1 MRISKAQFYNSV
13 RIEGRERQTVRPG
26 VDGIHKDT
34 TLELHGNLILIDSP
48 NEEELIVVGMT
59 NTRSFTAD
67 KSSSMALKQESFVF
81 SREKSIPNQES
92 LKVETVSDENSVSDI
107 KDVGT
112 QADQLNIENHAQ
124 EKVNDELKPKKK
136 GKNK

>member
-13 RIEGRERQTVRPG
+13 RIEGRERQTVKPG
-26 VDGIHKDT
+26 VDGVHPNT

-67 KSSSMALKQESFVF
+67 KTSSMALKQESFVF

-92 LKVETVSDENSVSDI
+92 LKVEAVSVDKVVGYI
-107 KDVGT
+107 KDAGPQEDPLT
-112 QADQLNIENHAQ
+112 IENHTL